1 MTDGSKGLEGCS
13 AVPWWTLNT
22 LLWTAQPPRWCLHIR
37 WKQQLFSFD
46 FDSFRL
52 YKHLKLSKMVQSP
65 IAHSCH
71 PSSPLTPRGGS
82 CTVSNSGPSC
92 SLKNSVAKP
101 PGTVKRC
108 PPVEPAILITK
119 WMHASK
125 IGVWCPI
132 LTWVVCWPAHPP
144 KHQNLLFL
152 VQGTCL
158 QIAMVCGSEET
169 ASCSTFLT
177 YVTTNSWESR
187 LAHFS
192 FYPPQ
197 KKWGGCFVRFLNKKT
212 RKHERT
218 DNSLSI
224 SFSYPLDLYVSQKLT
239 QHQDKCTTKHGRRA
253 QNHCSFPVPCMK
265 LKKSQ
270 QTSDSLV
277 LWSHRCPLYS
287 IISIWFP

>member
-192 FYPPQ
+192 FYPP
-197 KKWGGCFVRFLNKKT
+197 KKNGGDVSWDFWTK
-212 RKHERT
+212 KHENT
-218 DNSLSI
+218 NELTTVFQSLSPI
-224 SFSYPLDLYVSQKLT
+224 PSTSMSHRSSPN
-239 QHQDKCTTKHGRRA
+239 TKTSA
-253 QNHCSFPVPCMK
+253 QQNMGAG
-265 LKKSQ
+265 LKIIALSPFHAWNSKNSH